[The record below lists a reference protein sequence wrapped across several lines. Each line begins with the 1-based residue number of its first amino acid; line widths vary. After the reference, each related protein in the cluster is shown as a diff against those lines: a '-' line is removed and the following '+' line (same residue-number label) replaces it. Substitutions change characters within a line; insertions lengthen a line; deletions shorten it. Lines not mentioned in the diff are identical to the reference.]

1 MSALYI
7 GLALLLAIALGL
19 CVLAFRSRRVDDDD
33 QQRHRAAQRDFYQ
46 QRQRELQADADM
58 GLIDG
63 QQLSE
68 LRAELDKQLLEENSE
83 FSGAPGRRQSWPL
96 IASLVLLV
104 LASVG
109 LYHAQGYHQEL
120 ALRALQQKLF
130 TSEQPQQGDIEAFE
144 SLVEDILQRRPDTA
158 ELLVMMASIRRQQ
171 GDYAGAIPYYQRL
184 VDLYPDDADVLAQLA
199 QARYLAAQR
208 QVDEETRRLLDK
220 ALSINPRQATA
231 LGVVGIDAFAAG
243 EYANAVAIWQ
253 RLLSSLPGDSSEAMV
268 IASGL
273 NEAKKRALEAG
284 SLSGLAVDVSLAETM
299 TAPPQ
304 AVLFVVARA
313 GDGNPMP
320 VAALRLPL
328 IDGVQSLPQRLYL
341 TDSDVIRQGQ
351 QLTDFDNLQLSAHI
365 SLSGTAMRRQDDLV
379 SSSVNVM
386 ADQLDS
392 AAQLVIDHKLSS
404 APLGPR

>member
-1 MSALYI
+1 MSALYS

-19 CVLAFRSRRVDDDD
+19 CVLAFRSRRVNDDD
-33 QQRHRAAQRDFYQ
+33 QLRHRAAQRDFYQ
-46 QRQRELQADADM
+46 QRQRELQADAEM
-58 GLIDG
+58 GLLDP

-68 LRAELDKQLLEENSE
+68 LKAELDKQLLEENAE
-83 FSGAPGRRQSWPL
+83 FIAASGRRQAWPL
-96 IASLVLLV
+96 IASLALLV
-104 LASVG
+104 LVSVG
-109 LYHAQGYHQEL
+109 VYQLQGHHQEL
-120 ALRALQQKLF
+120 ALRELQQKLF
-130 TSEQPQQGDIEAFE
+130 TSEQPQQEDIQAFE

-171 GDYAGAIPYYQRL
+171 GDYGAAVPYYQRL
-184 VDLYPDDADVLAQLA
+184 ATLFPEDADILAQLA

-208 QVDEETRRLLDK
+208 QVDEQTQRLLDK

-231 LGVVGIDAFAAG
+231 LGVVGIDAFAA
-243 EYANAVAIWQ
+243 ERYADAVTVWQ

-273 NEAKKRALEAG
+273 NEAKKRALAAG
-284 SLSGLAVDVSLAETM
+284 SLSGVAVDIDLDAALS
-299 TAPPQ
+299 APPQ

-313 GDGNPMP
+313 SDGNPMP

-351 QLTDFDNLQLSAHI
+351 VLADFDTLQLSAHI
-365 SLSGTAMRRQDDLV
+365 SLSGTAMRGEGDLV
-379 SSSVNVM
+379 SSAVSLD
-386 ADQLDS
+386 ADPRQEAVSL
-392 AAQLVIDHKLSS
+392 LIDQRLSS
-404 APLGPR
+404 PASPPR